1 MLSGDNEKS
10 QSTEPFSLAGSGC
23 AYLTTAASVVRK
35 SIAIPGLLLASMAG
49 GRAAMKLGTPGYD
62 PFSPAGA
69 NFNATVD
76 ATVRDPISGTPAHRA
91 NLCEVRPVAVS

>member
-1 MLSGDNEKS
+1 
-10 QSTEPFSLAGSGC
+10 
-23 AYLTTAASVVRK
+23 
-35 SIAIPGLLLASMAG
+35 
-49 GRAAMKLGTPGYD
+49 MKLGTPGYD